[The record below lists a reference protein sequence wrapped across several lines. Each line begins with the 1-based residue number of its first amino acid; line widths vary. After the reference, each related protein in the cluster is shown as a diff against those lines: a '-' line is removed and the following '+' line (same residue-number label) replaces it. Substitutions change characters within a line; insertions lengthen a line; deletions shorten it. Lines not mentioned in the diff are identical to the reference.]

1 MVPYALRHLATPP
14 HGMPLDDALLDA
26 LLPARAEEATP
37 EDLERAAA
45 LCQQRADKVS
55 VARSAVARAR

>member
-1 MVPYALRHLATPP
+1 MP
-14 HGMPLDDALLDA
+14 HDDALLDA
-26 LLPARAEEATP
+26 LLPAREEEATP

-45 LCQQRADKVS
+45 LCQRQADKVR